1 MHLSVKIQIEGEFT
15 INESLSINI
24 EKRIK
29 SVAII
34 RENNKLYL
42 IVSKEVID
50 YNDKMPILNAHYLKP
65 TPKDFFQDLIDI
77 VKYVEAIGAEFLHLH
92 KVFGMNLR
100 LYGLLMYQKNTYIL
114 YIVTKNHYQ
123 IILPRR

>member
-24 EKRIK
+24 EKRTK

-34 RENNKLYL
+34 RENNILYL

-50 YNDKMPILNAHYLKP
+50 YNDKMPILNANYFKP
-65 TPKDFFQDLIDI
+65 TPKDFFSR
-77 VKYVEAIGAEFLHLH
+77 F
-92 KVFGMNLR
+92 N
-100 LYGLLMYQKNTYIL
+100 
-114 YIVTKNHYQ
+114 
-123 IILPRR
+123 

>member
-24 EKRIK
+24 EKRTK

-34 RENNKLYL
+34 RENNILYL

-50 YNDKMPILNAHYLKP
+50 YNDKMPILNANYFI
-65 TPKDFFQDLIDI
+65 T
-77 VKYVEAIGAEFLHLH
+77 V
-92 KVFGMNLR
+92 R
-100 LYGLLMYQKNTYIL
+100 
-114 YIVTKNHYQ
+114 
-123 IILPRR
+123 

>member
-24 EKRIK
+24 EKRTK

-50 YNDKMPILNAHYLKP
+50 YNDKMPILL
-65 TPKDFFQDLIDI
+65 
-77 VKYVEAIGAEFLHLH
+77 V
-92 KVFGMNLR
+92 R
-100 LYGLLMYQKNTYIL
+100 
-114 YIVTKNHYQ
+114 
-123 IILPRR
+123 

>member
-24 EKRIK
+24 EKRTK

-34 RENNKLYL
+34 RENNILYL
-42 IVSKEVID
+42 IVSKEAID
-50 YNDKMPILNAHYLKP
+50 YNDKMPILNANYFKP

-77 VKYVEAIGAEFLHLH
+77 VK
-92 KVFGMNLR
+92 
-100 LYGLLMYQKNTYIL
+100 
-114 YIVTKNHYQ
+114 
-123 IILPRR
+123 

>member
-24 EKRIK
+24 EKRTK

-42 IVSKEVID
+42 
-50 YNDKMPILNAHYLKP
+50 
-65 TPKDFFQDLIDI
+65 
-77 VKYVEAIGAEFLHLH
+77 
-92 KVFGMNLR
+92 
-100 LYGLLMYQKNTYIL
+100 
-114 YIVTKNHYQ
+114 
-123 IILPRR
+123 